1 MGRRTRCAVAVGVVT
16 LLAVFPLLG
25 VGPYYIRLLNLA
37 GIYVIL
43 TLGLNFCV
51 GMAGQIS
58 YAQASFFGIGA
69 YASALLTLK
78 AGVSFWAALPLSALV
93 ALVFGV
99 LLGLPSLKVGRY
111 YLAIVTIGFSEIV
124 RLVLLNWKEVTY
136 GAEGVKNIPVPTIGA
151 FTLNTDLRYY
161 YLVLT
166 IVLFA
171 VFVSIRIVHSR
182 IGRALHAIRMSDLAA
197 EVMGVNTRYYK
208 ILAFA
213 LSAFFGGLAGSLIAH
228 YDTYLHANS
237 FNFMESAKILC
248 MLFIGGS
255 GSIEGPIIGAVGL
268 TLLPE
273 WLRFLKDYY
282 MAIYGVG
289 VVLLMSVMPSGI
301 RSLIPQLAR
310 FVQRLFTN
318 KQRAV
323 RSEH

>member
-1 MGRRTRCAVAVGVVT
+1 MERKTRCAVAVGVVI
-16 LLAVFPLLG
+16 LLALFPLLG
-25 VGPYYIRLLNLA
+25 ARPYYIRLMNLA

-58 YAQASFFGIGA
+58 FAQAAFFGIGA
-69 YASALLTLK
+69 YASALLTLR
-78 AGVSFWAALPLSALV
+78 AGVPFWAALPLSALI

-99 LLGLPSLKVGRY
+99 LLGLPALKVSGH
-111 YLAIVTIGFSEIV
+111 YLAVVTIGFSEIV

-136 GAEGVKNIPVPTIGA
+136 GAEGVKNIPVPRIGGFA
-151 FTLNTDLRYY
+151 LNTDLTYY
-161 YLVLT
+161 YLVLPA
-166 IVLFA
+166 VLFA
-171 VFVSIRIVHSR
+171 AFVSIRIQHSR
-182 IGRALHAIRMSDLAA
+182 VGRALHAIRTSDLAA
-197 EVMGVNTRYYK
+197 EVMGINTRYYK

-213 LSAFFGGLAGSLIAH
+213 LSAFFGGIAGSLIAH

-237 FNFMESAKILC
+237 FTFMESAKILC

-255 GSIEGPIIGAVGL
+255 GSVEGPIIGAVGL

-282 MAIYGVG
+282 MAIYGAG

-318 KQRAV
+318 NQRTV